1 MPIKFD
7 SYKVEKS
14 QIYENLLRKCEYQQ
28 LKKTAPVK
36 LKTNQKAV
44 TNGTITTGWSN
55 TVYRIRKQIWNELLF
70 SRLSSI

>member
-44 TNGTITTGWSN
+44 TNGTITTG
-55 TVYRIRKQIWNELLF
+55 
-70 SRLSSI
+70 